1 MYKLL
6 GLHDVYSCIS
16 TFQSSSHP
24 EKLALQ
30 SSKIVIVH
38 QCVMVRDI
46 LWESCLMLLHI
57 TLQLNIAN
65 VRIVNLVILVK
76 GVVDTSKSILVLR
89 KDYFGN
95 CLLVISEQR
104 ICGSMSAS
112 WFVGLYVCMY
122 NCTNIGAIAILLCV
136 TEMALVNFAIL
147 CTMSLILT

>member
-16 TFQSSSHP
+16 TFQTSSHP

-57 TLQLNIAN
+57 TLQHSVAN

-76 GVVDTSKSILVLR
+76 GVVDTLESILVLQ
-89 KDYFGN
+89 KDYFGS

-104 ICGSMSAS
+104 ISRCLLA
-112 WFVGLYVCMY
+112 GLLGCMYVCI
-122 NCTNIGAIAILLCV
+122 NCINIGAIAIVLCV
-136 TEMALVNFAIL
+136 TEMALVNFAIV
-147 CTMSLILT
+147 CIMSLILT

>member
-6 GLHDVYSCIS
+6 GLHDVHSCIS

-46 LWESCLMLLHI
+46 LRESCLLLHI

-76 GVVDTSKSILVLR
+76 GVVDTSESILVLR

-122 NCTNIGAIAILLCV
+122 QLN
-136 TEMALVNFAIL
+136 
-147 CTMSLILT
+147 